1 MRHVKNLPPMSF
13 GVSDKEMAAT
23 IEKMEGGRMVQSLLV
38 SNEPAYVNHF
48 HFIFED
54 LWARGIDAEDR
65 IRDIEGGIESADVEV
80 IPMSAIAG
88 VLYLNLVKKAQKE
101 IIIMFPTTNAFIRQK
116 NMGVIQFSEEAA
128 RARNVKVR
136 ILMPFHKSTEDV
148 VRQLKEDY
156 QEHIDI
162 RYIEKMSD
170 TKATI
175 LVVDRKV
182 SLVMEIRDD
191 SKQTFDEAIGLSTY
205 SNSRPGVL
213 SYVSIFENLWK
224 ETELYEQLKHQDKM
238 QKEFINIAA
247 HELKTPIQPIL
258 GITQLLRSQIK
269 DVKQQE
275 LLEITIRNAK
285 RLQRLSSDILDI
297 TKIEGKSLELNKE
310 DFNLNDVVINAI
322 NDITLSR
329 DFLKKER
336 LTLSYHPDRDFRVK
350 ADKGRISQVIS
361 NLLNNA
367 TEFTAEGT
375 ILVSVEKIK
384 ISNYNEIIIVSVK
397 DSGQGIDQ
405 SVLPRLFT
413 KFTSTSYKGTGL
425 GLFISKGIIEA
436 HGGKI
441 WGENN
446 PDGRGANFSFS
457 LPTSQ

>member
-1 MRHVKNLPPMSF
+1 MRHLKNLPPMSF
-13 GVSDKEMAAT
+13 GVSDKEIAAT
-23 IEKMEGGRMVQSLLV
+23 IEKMERGKMVQNLLV
-38 SNEPAYVNHF
+38 SNEPAYVDHF

-54 LWARGIDAEDR
+54 LWARGIDAEER
-65 IRDIEGGIESADVEV
+65 IRYIEGGIESADVEV
-80 IPMSAIAG
+80 IAVSSTAK
-88 VLYLNLVKKAQKE
+88 VLYLNLVRKAENE

-116 NMGVIQFSEEAA
+116 NIGVIQFLEEAA
-128 RARNVKVR
+128 RERNVKVG
-136 ILMPFHKSTEDV
+136 ILMPSHKSTEEA
-148 VRQLKEDY
+148 VRQLKENY
-156 QEHIDI
+156 HEHIDI

-175 LVVDRKV
+175 LVVDRKA

-191 SKQTFDEAIGLSTY
+191 SKTTFDEAIGLSTY
-205 SNSRPGVL
+205 SNSKPGVL

-224 ETELYEQLKHQDKM
+224 ETELYEQLKYQDKM

-258 GITQLLRSQIK
+258 GITQILRSQIK

-285 RLQRLSSDILDI
+285 RLQRLSNDILDI

-310 DFNLNDVVINAI
+310 EFNLNDVVINAI
-322 NDITLSR
+322 NDLTLGR
-329 DFLKKER
+329 DFLKNGK
-336 LTLSYHPDRDFRVK
+336 LKLLYNPQDILIK
-350 ADKGRISQVIS
+350 ADKGRILQVIS
-361 NLLNNA
+361 NLLSNA
-367 TEFTAEGT
+367 IEFTAEGT
-375 ILVSVEKIK
+375 ILVSIEKNK
-384 ISNYNEIIIVSVK
+384 TSNNNETIVVIVK

-405 SVLPRLFT
+405 SILPRLFT
-413 KFTSTSYKGTGL
+413 KFASKSYKGTGL

-446 PDGRGANFSFS
+446 PDGRGAKFSFS
-457 LPTSQ
+457 LPTS